1 MVNHT
6 PYARSRVR
14 VQPAPKPF
22 NQEALVRLLNS
33 TKFRPI
39 THVDVKLY
47 VDISN
52 GTPEDQWLKTATRQY
67 EKAET
72 RLSTLSLVSMSC
84 HDNRTIY
91 TSFIDQWLLHC
102 ISKRSTKIIMFYLQ
116 ITY

>member
-1 MVNHT
+1 MRAMIERRVGMYILHCLIDYYIVYIFFKNMVNHT

-22 NQEALVRLLNS
+22 KQEALVRLLNS

-67 EKAET
+67 EKAANAAIHT
-72 RLSTLSLVSMSC
+72 VLGFDVMP
-84 HDNRTIY
+84 
-91 TSFIDQWLLHC
+91 
-102 ISKRSTKIIMFYLQ
+102 
-116 ITY
+116 

>member
-22 NQEALVRLLNS
+22 KQEALVRLLNS

-39 THVDVKLY
+39 THVEVKLY

-72 RLSTLSLVSMSC
+72 RLSTLSFVSMSC
-84 HDNRTIY
+84 HYNETIY
-91 TSFIDQWLLHC
+91 TPFIYQWLLHC

>member
-22 NQEALVRLLNS
+22 KQEALVRLLNS

-67 EKAET
+67 EKAANAAIHT
-72 RLSTLSLVSMSC
+72 VLGFDVVMP
-84 HDNRTIY
+84 
-91 TSFIDQWLLHC
+91 
-102 ISKRSTKIIMFYLQ
+102 
-116 ITY
+116 